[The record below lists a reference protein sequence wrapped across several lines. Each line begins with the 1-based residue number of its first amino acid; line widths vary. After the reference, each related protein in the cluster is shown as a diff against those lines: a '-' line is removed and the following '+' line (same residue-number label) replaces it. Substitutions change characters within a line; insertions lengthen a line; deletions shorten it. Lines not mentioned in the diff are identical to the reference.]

1 MSKLRNI
8 FLVVLFIVVII
19 ATYEI
24 GKEHILQ
31 TGTEIFLRTQPVD
44 PQDLFR
50 GDYVNLSYDIS
61 WFDAGQMRSSYVRHF
76 ALDETVYVTL
86 DRSSEYV
93 SIKQIH
99 YDPPL
104 GDVYLKG
111 RVTDIDG
118 DRVKVS
124 YGIEKF
130 FVADRF
136 RRPPDGESDQ
146 KNIGVLAAV
155 DRRGNAIVKKVL
167 WNKQEVRFE

>member
-1 MSKLRNI
+1 SMI
-8 FLVVLFIVVII
+8 VLFSAVIV
-19 ATYEI
+19 ATYTVA
-24 GKEHILQ
+24 KEHALQ

-86 DRSSEYV
+86 DRSAEYV
-93 SIKQIH
+93 AIKQIH
-99 YDPPL
+99 YHPPL

-111 RVTDIDG
+111 RVTDVHG
-118 DRVKVS
+118 DRVRVS
-124 YGIEKF
+124 YGIENYYR
-130 FVADRF
+130 ADQV
-136 RRPPDGESDQ
+136 RRHTDGAPDQ

-155 DRRGNAIVKKVL
+155 DRRGHAIIKKLL
-167 WNKQEVRFE
+167 WDKQEVRFE